1 MTDREL
7 ILAYV
12 QGRNVRAFD
21 VFVDRH
27 QNTLLS
33 FAATILRDDAG
44 AQDVVQETFLRAA
57 RYPKRLL
64 KSGEAGTPARN
75 WLLKV
80 VRDLSIDNLRR
91 RGTERKALD
100 RIAETKDPTSPP
112 ADAEAERRERSTEVL
127 AAIDRLKPRLRE
139 LVILKVRE
147 QKSYK
152 EIAQITGLTVTNV
165 GFLLYQAMKALS
177 RELRNEGSR

>member
-1 MTDREL
+1 MSDREL

-21 VFVDRH
+21 RFVDRH
-27 QNTLLS
+27 ENALLS
-33 FAATILRDDAG
+33 FAASLLRDDTS

-64 KSGEAGTPARN
+64 KSGESGTSERN

-80 VRDLSIDNLRR
+80 VRDLSIDSLRR
-91 RGTERKALD
+91 RGTERRVLD
-100 RIAETKDPTSPP
+100 RVAETKEKTSPP
-112 ADAEAERRERSTEVL
+112 ADAELERRERNAQVL
-127 AAIDRLKPRLRE
+127 SAIDRLSPRLRE

-152 EIAQITGLTVTNV
+152 EIAQITGLSVTNV
-165 GFLLYQAMKALS
+165 GFLLYQAMKKLS
-177 RELRNEGSR
+177 GELRPNP